1 MDSPETRNA
10 LSEPAQ
16 MQEFVDLCAAVKADR
31 SVKVVVLTGNGPAFC
46 AGGNVKDMRE
56 RGGIFAGSP
65 YELRESYRNGIQRI
79 PLALYELDVP
89 VVAAINGPAIGAGL
103 DLACM
108 CDVRISADT
117 AKFAESFVKLGIVPG
132 DGGAWL
138 LPRIVGMPKASL
150 MALTG
155 SYKSVERIA
164 IFIGL
169 FEFAFLGVAFIA
181 HPSIQQIMEQVSH
194 IPIHNSQYLY
204 LAAANIGA
212 VIMPWM
218 IFYQQSA
225 VVDKGL
231 NISHLKICRWD
242 TAIGAV
248 ITQLIM
254 AAALVMMAAT
264 VGQPHVTHT
273 HPNAPLETVQEI
285 SHALVPYLGSV
296 TAKIIFSLGMIGAAS
311 IAAIVV
317 SLTAAWGLGE
327 ITGYKRSLEH
337 HPKDAP
343 WFYLTY
349 ILVLIL
355 GGFLVASHWI
365 NLVSLSV
372 GVNVMNALLL
382 PIVLG
387 FLFLLS
393 RKALPEKYKLKGVYA
408 WIVGLALFITASFGV
423 YGGISGIFY

>member
-1 MDSPETRNA
+1 MRRFFTPQFLLI
-10 LSEPAQ
+10 LSLLGPGLVV
-16 MQEFVDLCAAVKADR
+16 MLAD
-31 SVKVVVLTGNGPAFC
+31 T
-46 AGGNVKDMRE
+46 D
-56 RGGIFAGSP
+56 AGSIITAAQSGAVWGYRLLILQIILIP
-65 YELRESYRNGIQRI
+65 ILFFAQELTVRLG
-79 PLALYELDVP
+79 LVTGCGHGELIKKQFGSFWAWVS
-89 VVAAINGPAIGAGL
+89 VSTLIICCIGAIINEFSGL
-103 DLACM
+103 AGVGAL
-108 CDVRISADT
+108 
-117 AKFAESFVKLGIVPG
+117 FGIP
-132 DGGAWL
+132 AWKTMILIIGL
-138 LPRIVGMPKASL
+138 LSL
-150 MALTG
+150 MVLTG
-155 SYKSVERIA
+155 SYKSIERIA

-169 FEFAFLGVAFIA
+169 FEFAFLGIAYMA
-181 HPSIQQIMEQVSH
+181 HPSIQQIMDQVSH
-194 IPIHNSQYLY
+194 IPINNSQYLY

-218 IFYQQSA
+218 VFYQQSA

-242 TAIGAV
+242 TAIGAI
-248 ITQLIM
+248 ITQIIM
-254 AAALVMMAAT
+254 AAALIMMAAT
-264 VGQPHVTHT
+264 VGQPHLNQV

-337 HPKDAP
+337 HPKEAP

-393 RKALPEKYKLKGVYA
+393 RKALPEKYKLKGLYA
-408 WIVGLALFITASFGV
+408 WVVGLALLITASFGV